1 MSIEFDFSEVNRL
14 AADLGDAPA
23 KVIPNVRKAVEVTA
37 RNVKDDWRS
46 GAKALSGA
54 HAKRYPGS
62 IDYTMELNTDG
73 EIGAEIGPSL
83 GGRWGQGSLGILE
96 DAPGGVG
103 SRPQKA
109 GTKAAKKAEKDFENG
124 LLKAVGDVL
133 D

>member
-1 MSIEFDFSEVNRL
+1 MSVEFDFYEVNEL
-14 AADLGDAPA
+14 VADLGDAPK

-46 GAKALSGA
+46 EAKSLSGK
-54 HAKRYPGS
+54 HAKGYPSS
-62 IDYTMELNTDG
+62 IDYTMELNTNG
-73 EIGAEIGPSL
+73 EIGAEIGPTP
-83 GGRWGQGSLGILE
+83 GKGQGSLGILE

-109 GTKAAKKAEKDFENG
+109 GTKAAKKAEKDFEAG